1 MYTIISSEGGT
12 ISQLYFSVGFLN
24 FILIQY
30 IPYSRAGGSHSTGGL
45 DPNFTFLH
53 FFSQFLNC
61 ISQKCVLQFKR
72 REATGGWD
80 ANFSSWHRRI
90 IFCHHSSYKLKS
102 KVLKILLVWTV
113 SKCTKSKTHS
123 CLNLKYLC
131 LMDLY
136 KCISIPHIWVPLP
149 QYHLLERG

>member
-1 MYTIISSEGGT
+1 MPQVVWILI
-12 ISQLYFSVGFLN
+12 LHFSTVFLN
-24 FILIQY
+24 FSIV
-30 IPYSRAGGSHSTGGL
+30 
-45 DPNFTFLH
+45 FLK
-53 FFSQFLNC
+53 SVFLNC
-61 ISQKCVLQFKR
+61 FFQKCVLQFKR

-102 KVLKILLVWTV
+102 KVLKILLVWIV

-131 LMDLY
+131 FMDLY
-136 KCISIPHIWVPLP
+136 KCISIPHLSPIAVISSIRERLKMWVSNKDMF
-149 QYHLLERG
+149 